1 MATPVNQELF
11 SQASTQV
18 NLLLLSQRNM
28 VLVSAFAI
36 TIQTFSTNFKYNYIK
51 YLAILLFIFAIA
63 SGSKAVDDFNA
74 YIDDTNKSGQL
85 DDNERSLIVRWN
97 KWSDYSYY
105 MLAIV
110 SFIFLNIII
119 IELQE
124 FSQIDWSW
132 NKIKKGKKSKKMKI
146 N

>member
-1 MATPVNQELF
+1 MAVGQELF
-11 SQASTQV
+11 TQASTQV

-36 TIQTFSTNFKYNYIK
+36 TLVSFAPNFKYNYVK

-63 SGSKAVDDFNA
+63 SGSKSVEDFNA
-74 YIDDTNKSGQL
+74 YIKDTKTNDSSDPAEL
-85 DDNERSLIVRWN
+85 DLLNRWAS
-97 KWSDYSYY
+97 WSNYSYF

-110 SFIFLNIII
+110 SFIFLNVLI
-119 IELQE
+119 IEYIE
-124 FSQIDWSW
+124 FKNYGLSW
-132 NKIKKGKKSKKMKI
+132 QKQKKK

>member
-1 MATPVNQELF
+1 MAAVNQELF

-51 YLAILLFIFAIA
+51 YLSILLFIFAIA
-63 SGSKAVDDFNA
+63 SGSKSVEDFNT
-74 YIDDTNKSGQL
+74 YIEDTLNSGQL
-85 DDNERSLIVRWN
+85 DINEKPLIERWA
-97 KWSDYSYY
+97 KWSDYSYF

-119 IELQE
+119 IEINN

-132 NKIKKGKKSKKMKI
+132 NKIKKVKKSKKLNI

>member
-1 MATPVNQELF
+1 MTKYNQELF

-36 TIQTFSTNFKYNYIK
+36 TLQTFYTNFKYNYIK

-63 SGSKAVDDFNA
+63 SGTKAVIDFNK
-74 YIDDTNKSGQL
+74 YISDTQNGTDVPDESEKKL
-85 DDNERSLIVRWN
+85 LEN
-97 KWSDYSYY
+97 WSSWSNYSYF

-110 SFIFLNIII
+110 SFIFLNVII
-119 IELQE
+119 IEINE
-124 FSQIDWSW
+124 FKGFKSLWG
-132 NKIKKGKKSKKMKI
+132 KVETKKKVKKI

>member
-1 MATPVNQELF
+1 MSVNQELF

-18 NLLLLSQRNM
+18 NMLLLSQRNM

-36 TIQTFSTNFKYNYIK
+36 TLVSFAPNFKYNYIK

-63 SGSKAVDDFNA
+63 SGSKSVQDFNV
-74 YIDDTNKSGQL
+74 YIKDTRDSPNTQGAERELL
-85 DDNERSLIVRWN
+85 DRWAD
-97 KWSDYSYY
+97 WADYSYF

-110 SFIFLNIII
+110 SFIFLNVLI
-119 IELQE
+119 IEYIE
-124 FSQIDWSW
+124 FKDYGLSW
-132 NKIKKGKKSKKMKI
+132 EKQKKAKSKKL